1 MGQASK
7 LFFLVLLVGCFSSK
21 PLSFLDLK
29 GDVCENEL
37 SVIDV
42 PPLSTDP
49 SIQTRLLF
57 ERDGTLGQ
65 YQTIRWKTPPGDAL
79 ALALEEVLAC
89 TENKGRLRGRILDLY
104 VNKDEELILTV
115 DLILD
120 QSRKRFTEKVKIE
133 EPSVEN
139 IQIALR
145 AVTSSLQRS
154 FRNWLKEEHNVLD

>member
-1 MGQASK
+1 MGQVNR
-7 LFFLVLLVGCFSSK
+7 LVFLVFFIGCFSSK
-21 PLSFLDLK
+21 PLSFLEIK
-29 GDVCENEL
+29 GEVCETEL

-79 ALALEEVLAC
+79 AMALEDVLAC
-89 TENKGRLRGRILDLY
+89 SKDTRRLRGRILDLY
-104 VNKDEELILTV
+104 VSKDEELILTV

-120 QSRKRFTEKVKIE
+120 QTRKRFTEKVKIE
-133 EPSVEN
+133 DPSVEN
-139 IQIALR
+139 IQIALK
-145 AVTSSLQRS
+145 AVTTNLQGS
-154 FRNWLKEEHNVLD
+154 FREWVRGSGREA